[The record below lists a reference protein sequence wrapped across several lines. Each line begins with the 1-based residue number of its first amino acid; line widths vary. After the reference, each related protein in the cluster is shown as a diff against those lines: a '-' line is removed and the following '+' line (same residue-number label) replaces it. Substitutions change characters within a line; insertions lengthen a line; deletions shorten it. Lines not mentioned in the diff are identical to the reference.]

1 MEIYSLHRS
10 EDAQVIFQRSII
22 PPARAPKGLIAR
34 TLVAAMGLAILVAA
48 VVWAQPGEVLVE
60 DWSQHPV
67 GAKGI
72 PWGWKGGQTWGT
84 PAYDFTVVQSS
95 AAKALRLR
103 SRGDSSTIS
112 KEVKVNL
119 KETPILE
126 WQWKAV
132 TLPTGGDARNKNT
145 DDQAVQLYV
154 SWERFPTFVRSRIIG
169 YIWDSTAPVG
179 SIIKSQ
185 KTGLVTYVVMRSGA
199 TDLGKWLSDS
209 RNVYD
214 DFKQIYGEAPD
225 VVDAVSVAIDSD
237 ETLSS
242 AEAYIGVI
250 RFRRP

>member
-1 MEIYSLHRS
+1 MRS
-10 EDAQVIFQRSII
+10 RGAQVIFQLSII
-22 PPARAPKGLIAR
+22 PRARAQQGFRGR
-34 TLVAAMGLAILVAA
+34 TLVALASLAILVAA
-48 VVWAQPGEVLVE
+48 VAWAQPGEVLVE
-60 DWSQHPV
+60 DWSTHPV
-67 GAKGI
+67 GVRGI
-72 PWGWKGGQTWGT
+72 PQGWKGGQTWGT

-95 AAKALRLR
+95 ATKALRLR

-119 KETPILE
+119 KETPILD

-132 TLPTGGDARNKNT
+132 TLPTGGDARHKNT

-154 SWERFPTFVRSRIIG
+154 SWQRFPSFVRSRIIG

-199 TDLGKWLSDS
+199 TDLGKWLSES

-214 DFKQIYGEAPD
+214 DFKQIYGQAPD
-225 VVDAVSVAIDSD
+225 VVDAVSIAIDSD
-237 ETLSS
+237 ETHSS
-242 AEAYIGVI
+242 AEAYIGAI